1 MSINTI
7 TLNELAAK
15 YFRKKG
21 YKIEQNIILE
31 GVSGIP
37 HEFNLLITK
46 SNEKRV
52 VKILNWKRT
61 VGVNIV
67 INFDK
72 ASEDVGIEKPI
83 VISEKFSSH
92 AKAYANRK
100 GVTLLTKQKLNKY

>member
-21 YKIEQNIILE
+21 YKIEQTIILE
-31 GVSGIP
+31 GASGIP
-37 HEFNLLITK
+37 HKFNLLITK

-72 ASEDVGIEKPI
+72 ASEDVGVKKPI

-100 GVTLLTKQKLNKY
+100 GVTLLTRQKLNKY